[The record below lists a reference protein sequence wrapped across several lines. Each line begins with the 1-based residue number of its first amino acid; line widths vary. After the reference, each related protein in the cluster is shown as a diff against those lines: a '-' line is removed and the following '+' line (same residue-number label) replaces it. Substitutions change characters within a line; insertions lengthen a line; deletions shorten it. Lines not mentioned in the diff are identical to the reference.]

1 MSSVTISEIFEA
13 NVQRLGLKW
22 LVGQQG
28 GQRSV
33 IAQAMPT
40 PGPQLAGDD
49 IDAEGQVP
57 NATASALS
65 PRRALVGHLNLIHPN
80 QVQVIGTQELQYL
93 ASLREISR
101 QDAIRQLFSHAPVC
115 LVVAEGRYCPE
126 DITQVCMHTQ
136 TPLFLTEVG
145 SDRVVDTLHYF
156 LSNRLAQVVT
166 LHGVFMEVTAI
177 GVLLVGPPGV
187 GKSELALELITRGHR
202 LVADD
207 APEFSRIA
215 PDIING
221 ACPPSLADFLEV
233 RGIGII
239 NVRQLFGDGAVK
251 RSKYLRLIVRLER
264 LERDQLVDIDRLS
277 GSYRNRRI
285 LDMDVPEITIPV
297 APGRNLAVLVECA
310 ARNHILRTGGYNSSE
325 DFIQR
330 QSEMIVNKEAPDAA
344 AG

>member
-1 MSSVTISEIFEA
+1 MSSVTISELFEA
-13 NVQRLGLKW
+13 NADRLQLKW

-28 GQRSV
+28 AQRAV
-33 IAQAMPT
+33 VAQAMRS
-40 PGPQLAGDD
+40 PGARPVGDD
-49 IDAEGQVP
+49 IDAAGQAPVAINQVAP
-57 NATASALS
+57 S
-65 PRRALVGHLNLIHPN
+65 RALVGHLNLIHPN
-80 QVQVIGTQELQYL
+80 QVQVLGTSELHYL

-101 QDAIRQLFSHAPVC
+101 QDAIRQLFSHAPVS
-115 LVVAEGRYCPE
+115 LIIAEGRYCPE
-126 DITQVCMHTQ
+126 DITQICMHTQ
-136 TPLFLTEVG
+136 TPLFVTESN
-145 SDRVVDTLHYF
+145 SDKVVDTLHYF
-156 LSNRLAQVVT
+156 LGNRLAQVVT

-215 PDIING
+215 PDIISG
-221 ACPPSLADFLEV
+221 TCPPSLADFLEV
-233 RGIGII
+233 RGIGIV
-239 NVRQLFGDGAVK
+239 NVRQLFGDSAVK
-251 RSKYLRLIVRLER
+251 RSKYLRLIIRLER

-310 ARNHILRTGGYNSSE
+310 ARNHILRTSGYNSSE

-330 QSEMIVNKEAPDAA
+330 QNDLIVAQEPPDAA
-344 AG
+344 TG